1 MGIPKVVARLFIKLR
16 LRKLH
21 IWAVPN
27 APVLAETEKESFPVI
42 VFSHGMAGQ
51 RNMYSVLCCELA
63 SQGYL
68 VASIAHGDGTAWCR
82 RVNGNTEKEPFVMP
96 PKNREGKD
104 EEYWLLSRKPT
115 RPQEMS
121 LTIDM
126 LQGMNLGEAEANLW
140 KSLEPG
146 SNRYPDQIANLKGR
160 MDFCSLVAM
169 GHSFGGATALM
180 ASSIDGRIKRLVALD
195 PWMYILDGTSPPAP
209 IPTLII
215 HTKRFQ
221 RPEDIQQ
228 LRIIAE
234 TASKSTLLH
243 LPDDAGHLDQ
253 TDMSC
258 LKVGGRPAKYF
269 TPRRFRHLL
278 DFTHSS
284 DAVGTIKLNNQHILN
299 FLTAQ

>member
-16 LRKLH
+16 LRKVH
-21 IWAVPN
+21 IWAVKN
-27 APVLAETEKESFPVI
+27 APPIDIKDKESLPVI

-51 RNMYSVLCCELA
+51 RNMYSVICCELA
-63 SQGYL
+63 SQGFL

-82 RVNGNTEKEPFVMP
+82 RVNGNTQKEPFVMP
-96 PKNREGKD
+96 PKNSNGND
-104 EEYWLLSRKPT
+104 EDFWLLSRKPT

-121 LTIDM
+121 LTVDM
-126 LQGMNLGEAEANLW
+126 LKSMNSVDVADNLW
-140 KSLEPG
+140 KTCEPD
-146 SNRYPDQIANLKGR
+146 SQYPDQIPNLKGR
-160 MDFCSLVAM
+160 MDFSALVAM

-180 ASSIDGRIKRLVALD
+180 ASSLDQRIKRLVALD
-195 PWMYILDGTSPPAP
+195 PWMYILDGTSPPAH
-209 IPTLII
+209 IPTLVI

-228 LRIIAE
+228 LQVIVDSAP
-234 TASKSTLLH
+234 AGSLLQ

-258 LKVGGRPAKYF
+258 LGVGGRPAKFF

-278 DFTHSS
+278 DFSHSS
-284 DAVGTIKLNNQHILN
+284 DPVGTIKLNNQHIIE
-299 FLTAQ
+299 FLTSK